1 MARSY
6 NVPIRVAQPFA
17 APFEAGRRTRL
28 ELAGAARLNYVAFLT
43 TLRSP
48 GAASMEINALQN
60 QLKDLGA
67 RALSLRGYL

>member
-1 MARSY
+1 LL
-6 NVPIRVAQPFA
+6 
-17 APFEAGRRTRL
+17 L
-28 ELAGAARLNYVAFLT
+28 ELAAAARLNCAALLYTSNV
-43 TLRSP
+43 P

>member
-1 MARSY
+1 MRG
-6 NVPIRVAQPFA
+6 A
-17 APFEAGRRTRL
+17 APPVIEDAARRL
-28 ELAGAARLNYVAFLT
+28 ELAATARLDYAAFLHT
-43 TLRSP
+43 SNVP

>member
-1 MARSY
+1 M
-6 NVPIRVAQPFA
+6 
-17 APFEAGRRTRL
+17 RTHDQGLRHLLRLRL
-28 ELAGAARLNYVAFLT
+28 ELVGAARLSYSAFLHT
-43 TLRSP
+43 SNVP

>member
-1 MARSY
+1 M
-6 NVPIRVAQPFA
+6 V
-17 APFEAGRRTRL
+17 
-28 ELAGAARLNYVAFLT
+28 GAARLNYAAFLT
-43 TLRSP
+43 TQTSP

>member
-1 MARSY
+1 MPTHRA
-6 NVPIRVAQPFA
+6 
-17 APFEAGRRTRL
+17 RL
-28 ELAGAARLNYVAFLT
+28 ELVGAARLNYAAFLT
-43 TLRSP
+43 TQTSP

>member
-1 MARSY
+1 MATT
-6 NVPIRVAQPFA
+6 VVGK
-17 APFEAGRRTRL
+17 APVGMNADPRGLRL
-28 ELAGAARLNYVAFLT
+28 ELAAAARLNYAAFLHT
-43 TLRSP
+43 SNVP

>member
-1 MARSY
+1 MSEGPA
-6 NVPIRVAQPFA
+6 
-17 APFEAGRRTRL
+17 RL
-28 ELAGAARLNYVAFLT
+28 ELVARARVHYAAFSPD
-43 TLRSP
+43 SP

>member
-1 MARSY
+1 M
-6 NVPIRVAQPFA
+6 NPDL
-17 APFEAGRRTRL
+17 RRTSQSL
-28 ELAGAARLNYVAFLT
+28 ELAVHARLNYAAFLHT
-43 TLRSP
+43 SICP

>member
-1 MARSY
+1 M
-6 NVPIRVAQPFA
+6 
-17 APFEAGRRTRL
+17 RTHDQGLRL
-28 ELAGAARLNYVAFLT
+28 ELVGAARLNYAAFLHT
-43 TLRSP
+43 SICP